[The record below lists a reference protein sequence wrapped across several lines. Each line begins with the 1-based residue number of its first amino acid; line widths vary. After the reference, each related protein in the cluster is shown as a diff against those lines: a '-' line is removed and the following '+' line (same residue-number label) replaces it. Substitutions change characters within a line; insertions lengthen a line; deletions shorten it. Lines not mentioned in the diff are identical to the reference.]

1 MDWFVKAFLKA
12 SLAWLAAGVSL
23 GLAMAMHPA
32 WAVYRTAH
40 LHMNLYGFV
49 AMMIF
54 GVAYHVIP
62 RFTGH
67 PLHSRRLAVA
77 QWWLANVGLAVFV
90 TGLAMLPDT
99 AFGAAARVVVAA
111 GGLVAATAAY
121 VFVYNIWRTI
131 DGHPAARRASSRVQ
145 QASLA
150 RRLPLGEALSRSATP
165 TPRSDG
171 EPAQP
176 VNGSSEHGHR

>member
-23 GLAMAMHPA
+23 GIAMAVHPA

-40 LHMNLYGFV
+40 LHMNLLGFV

-67 PLHSRRLAVA
+67 PLHNRRLAAV
-77 QWWLANVGLAVFV
+77 QWWLANLGLALFV
-90 TGLAMLPDT
+90 LGLALLPNT
-99 AFGAAARVVVAA
+99 MYSTAARVIVGA
-111 GGLVAATAAY
+111 GGLLSGTAAY
-121 VFVYNIWRTI
+121 LFVYNIWRTI
-131 DGHPAARRASSRVQ
+131 DGPARRRPV
-145 QASLA
+145 
-150 RRLPLGEALSRSATP
+150 
-165 TPRSDG
+165 PRTG
-171 EPAQP
+171 TEPAT
-176 VNGSSEHGHR
+176 VTVLHRRAAS

>member
-1 MDWFVKAFLKA
+1 MDWFVRAFLKS

-23 GLAMAMHPA
+23 GVAMAGHPA

-40 LHMNLYGFV
+40 FHMNLLGFV

-62 RFTGH
+62 RFSGH

-77 QWWLANVGLAVFV
+77 QWWLGNVGLFVFV
-90 TGLAMLPDT
+90 LGLVLLPQT
-99 AFGAAARVVVAA
+99 MYATPARIVVGA
-111 GGLVAATAAY
+111 GGLISSAGAY

-131 DGHPAARRASSRVQ
+131 DGTPQRRAAKPAASVASPVVPLRRQRAK
-145 QASLA
+145 
-150 RRLPLGEALSRSATP
+150 
-165 TPRSDG
+165 
-171 EPAQP
+171 
-176 VNGSSEHGHR
+176 